1 MEREFSLGL
10 FQFAT
15 NAVGRISSAF
25 EQLLFLFLT
34 NALARGAGIPV
45 VDLTPSPREGE
56 VISLTRPHRPE
67 EVREAAREAGVD
79 YCLWGSLEFGPH
91 GSPWIREVEVT
102 VNLTHRDEGAAV
114 STRSFPFDG
123 LRAEARS
130 SHMTVDVPALEDL
143 VEDIMGFVA
152 RSLGVEKA
160 DPARI
165 GEGLSLSDRALVY
178 FVYALRMATDRQSK
192 KRLYLKALAADPRF
206 ALAYVNLAQLLIGE
220 ASYGEAVRLLLKARA
235 RLKGDPLEPDVLNLL
250 GVALLHLG
258 MYRDA
263 VNVWRKA
270 LSLRRDNLEVLCNLA
285 SAYLMKERWS
295 DAEELYR
302 EALRIDDRYPLAW
315 LCLGRLMVKKG
326 DFAEAERA
334 LNRYI
339 QLCPG
344 DPWAYFLMGSSLAS
358 QERLG
363 EAEFFLGKAIQLD
376 PHGQAGASA
385 RRELQ
390 RIREGGGEAP

>member
-1 MEREFSLGL
+1 MKEDVSVGV

-15 NAVGRISSAF
+15 NAVGRISSVF
-25 EQLLFLFLT
+25 EQLLFLFIT
-34 NALARGAGIPV
+34 NALVRGAGIPV
-45 VDLTPSPREGE
+45 LDLTPSPREGE
-56 VISLTRPHRPE
+56 VISLTRPHLPE
-67 EVREAAREAGVD
+67 EVREAARKAGVG
-79 YCLWGSLEFGPH
+79 YCLWGSLEFGPP
-91 GSPWIREVEVT
+91 GSPWIREVMVE

-114 STRSFPFDG
+114 SSRAFPFDG

-130 SHMTVDVPALEDL
+130 SHLAVDIPALEDL
-143 VEDIMGFVA
+143 VEEIMGFVA
-152 RSLGVEKA
+152 AALGVREV

-178 FVYALRMATDRQSK
+178 FIYALRMATDRHSK

-220 ASYGEAVRLLLKARA
+220 GSHGEAARLLLKARA
-235 RLKGDPLEPDVLNLL
+235 RLKGNPLEPDVLNLL

-263 VNVWRKA
+263 VNVWRRA
-270 LSLRRDNLEVLCNLA
+270 LSLKRDNLEALCNLA
-285 SAYLMKERWS
+285 SAYLVKERWS

-315 LCLGRLMVKKG
+315 LCLGRLMVRKG

-344 DPWAYFLMGSSLAS
+344 DPWAYFLLGSSLAS
-358 QERLG
+358 QNRRG
-363 EAEFFLGKAIQLD
+363 EAEFFLGKAVQLD

-385 RRELQ
+385 RQELQ
-390 RIREGGGEAP
+390 RLREGNG